1 LNALIQPTETESY
14 VQIGPG
20 VCHPAAAFVWPF
32 KRKAKKLGKGQ
43 KRVLVLM
50 SNTGG
55 GHKASAEALEA
66 GFKELYGDK
75 CAFFALPWCTVSL
88 ARAVRRLLSVAD
100 CARSTMDAWDRA

>member
-1 LNALIQPTETESY
+1 MCK
-14 VQIGPG
+14 QIGPG
-20 VCHPAAAFVWPF
+20 LCHPAAASIWPF
-32 KRKAKKLGKGQ
+32 KRKVKAVGKSQ

-75 CAFFALPWCTVSL
+75 CVFASAPTTYSTHASSWI
-88 ARAVRRLLSVAD
+88 VA
-100 CARSTMDAWDRA
+100 